1 MPAVKEM
8 PQLDGEVEAAI
19 SCSSATPVHEAQRMR
34 SQFLARWRKRSD
46 ELSPHEG
53 DPCHVEL
60 LGEMLRDLR
69 ISGADDLL
77 FHLKT
82 GCPMS
87 GVVGYGGLYT
97 PGPPGAPEMTEEE
110 LVRRLGDVLARS
122 VRAIRSD
129 SKDNRLAIWRSVQK
143 EVAAGYMVA
152 VRPPA
157 NAVYLRRFLI
167 RQVKFDDEGSRIKER
182 ACDDGR
188 MALVN
193 KSVHMST
200 PVKLDTTDVY
210 VEVARRVAFGRPRR
224 HVPVCGSGPQGRVPP
239 VARQER
245 QAVQVRRRG
254 EP

>member
-1 MPAVKEM
+1 
-8 PQLDGEVEAAI
+8 
-19 SCSSATPVHEAQRMR
+19 
-34 SQFLARWRKRSD
+34 
-46 ELSPHEG
+46 
-53 DPCHVEL
+53 
-60 LGEMLRDLR
+60 MLRDLR